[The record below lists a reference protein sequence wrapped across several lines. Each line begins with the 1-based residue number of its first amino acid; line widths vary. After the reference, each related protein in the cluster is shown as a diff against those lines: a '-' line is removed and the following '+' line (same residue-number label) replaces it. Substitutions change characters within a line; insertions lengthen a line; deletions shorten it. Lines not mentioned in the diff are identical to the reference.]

1 MVKATSTAPAAC
13 AGTVTFIVTALMT
26 CTLVAETRQNYT
38 VEASADV
45 KPVRISVTTLPPAG
59 GPAGGSNE
67 NTASG
72 GTVYWNPPRVACLL
86 SGFVTVTDTGTATC
100 SLAGPSGGGAVM
112 VVGLTTGTCVA
123 AALPNVTAAPARK
136 VAPVVVTTAVP
147 DPGTLARP
155 HA

>member
-26 CTLVAETRQNYT
+26 CTLVAETPPNFT

-45 KPVRISVTTLPPAG
+45 KPAPMSVTTLPPAG

-72 GTVYWNPPRVACLL
+72 GTVYWNPPRDACVL
-86 SGFVTVTDTGTATC
+86 SGFVTDTDTGTATC
-100 SLAGPSGGGAVM
+100 WVAGPSGV
-112 VVGLTTGTCVA
+112 
-123 AALPNVTAAPARK
+123 R
-136 VAPVVVTTAVP
+136 
-147 DPGTLARP
+147 
-155 HA
+155 